1 MADPTYGVF
10 FMGSE
15 LQTMNAQNKLALW
28 AERVSAYRS
37 SDLSVRD
44 WCKENDICEQ
54 TYYRWQRKLYGIVKA
69 QQEQSRFAEITP
81 ARACSGKAAVTVRIA
96 GTEVDI
102 HSGTDEETVSMVL
115 RLLKSC
121 GTILTELTW
130 RG

>member
-1 MADPTYGVF
+1 
-10 FMGSE
+10 MGSE
-15 LQTMNAQNKLALW
+15 LQTMNGQNKLALW
-28 AERVSAYRS
+28 AERVSACRVPSRFMRKKICRLRS

-81 ARACSGKAAVTVRIA
+81 ARVCSGKAAVTVRIA

-102 HSGTDEETVSMVL
+102 HSGADEETVGMVL

-121 GTILTELTW
+121 
-130 RG
+130 